1 MRSCIFI
8 RNLFDSCLVQMKMVT
23 QNVRIGQFKKI
34 YLLYNRTMKSM
45 ILTSKKSLSSD
56 KESTSTIIK
65 AILKASRDPSVY
77 FKSSYKE
84 RVFS

>member
-8 RNLFDSCLVQMKMVT
+8 RNLFDSCLVQMQMVS
-23 QNVRIGQFKKI
+23 QNVRMGQFLKKSC
-34 YLLYNRTMKSM
+34 LLYNRTMKSM

-65 AILKASRDPSVY
+65 AILKASKDP
-77 FKSSYKE
+77 
-84 RVFS
+84 